1 MEENR
6 MIPYDGLHV
15 YKYLWTTGEKTTCTE
30 ISAEAR
36 YLCNRKFQNNDYSEL
51 YFFVVQLTIIS
62 VSVSVMC
69 HSLLIY

>member
-1 MEENR
+1 MDNGRE
-6 MIPYDGLHV
+6 D
-15 YKYLWTTGEKTTCTE
+15 YLYGNLCRG
-30 ISAEAR
+30 EAR